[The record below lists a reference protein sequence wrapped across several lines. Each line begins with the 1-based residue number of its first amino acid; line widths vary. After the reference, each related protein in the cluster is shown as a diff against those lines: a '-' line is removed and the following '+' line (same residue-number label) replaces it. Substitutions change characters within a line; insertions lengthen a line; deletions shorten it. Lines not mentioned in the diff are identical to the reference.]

1 MSTALQPRPGGIPGR
16 WIDQLRLMAGTP
28 NGRRIV
34 NTAGVLIG
42 VLLLWWLFG
51 MSRVEERMRDE
62 QVEMFDLAVPPPPPP
77 PPPEEQVVDPE
88 IVPEEVAVTASAAQ
102 PDPLSPPQPASAN
115 PPAGDLTSLMQDPT
129 SSAPG
134 RFTGGPRGQGGTGN
148 GALIGGSGRGAAA
161 ASRAYAEIVQRAL
174 MRQLRR
180 RPDLAQAAFTFQVR
194 LRVSGN
200 GQLEILGLSNVQ
212 PAELS
217 DDLLEA
223 LRGLSRIDTPPPA
236 GMPNQITL
244 QLNQA

>member
-1 MSTALQPRPGGIPGR
+1 MSTATQPLPGGTPGR
-16 WIDQLRLMAGTP
+16 WINQFKLVAGTR
-28 NGRRIV
+28 NGRRMV

-42 VLLLWWLFG
+42 MLLTYWLASG
-51 MSRVEERMRDE
+51 SQVEERMRDE

-77 PPPEEQVVDPE
+77 PPPEDQVVDPE
-88 IVPEEVAVTASAAQ
+88 IVPEEVTVTASAVQ

-129 SSAPG
+129 AASGS
-134 RFTGGPRGQGGTGN
+134 FTGGARGQGGTGN
-148 GALIGGSGRGAAA
+148 GALIGGTGRGAAA

-180 RPDLAQAAFTFQVR
+180 RPDLAQAAFNFRVR
-194 LRVSGN
+194 LRVSGS
-200 GQLEILGLSNVQ
+200 GQLEILGLSNVE
-212 PAELS
+212 PAELQ
-217 DDLLEA
+217 DDLLQA